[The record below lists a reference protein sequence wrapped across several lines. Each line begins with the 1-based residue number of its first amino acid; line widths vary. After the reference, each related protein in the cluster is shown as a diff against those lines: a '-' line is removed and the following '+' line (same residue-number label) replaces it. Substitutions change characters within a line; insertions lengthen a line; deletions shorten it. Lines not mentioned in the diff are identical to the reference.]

1 MKIFIDSA
9 DLNEIKKYL
18 SWGLCDGVTTNP
30 TICLKCGVT
39 GGLEGLKRRTIE
51 IAKLIEPRP
60 ISVEV
65 TSEDPEEIIKQAH
78 EYSRLAENITVKVT
92 ITDRNGNSFLPIVR
106 RLVSE
111 RVQVNVTTLTT
122 FNQAILAAKAIEA
135 GMKANPQAKKPHFV
149 SIFGGRISEEQG
161 IERAFSVIKNFRDW
175 LDFHKMKGI
184 EIIIGSL
191 RVPENVEYWART
203 GAHVLTIPPEVIA
216 KSLMG
221 ARTKETVAQFI
232 DDAQKS
238 MTALLQEGNE
248 TVVESEIRETLIQ
261 FINRTDKQEEL

>member
-9 DLNEIKKYL
+9 EINEIKKYL

-39 GGLEGLKRRTIE
+39 GGLEGVKQRTIE

-60 ISVEV
+60 VSVEV
-65 TSEDPEEIIKQAH
+65 TSEEPEEIIKQAR

-92 ITDRNGNSFLPIVR
+92 ITDRNGNSFLPVIR
-106 RLVSE
+106 QLVSE
-111 RVQVNVTTLTT
+111 RIQVNVTTLTT

-135 GMKANPQAKKPHFV
+135 GLKANPQAKRPHFV

-161 IERAFSVIKNFRDW
+161 IERAFSVIENFRKW

-203 GAHVLTIPPEVIA
+203 GAHILTIPPEVIA

-232 DDAQKS
+232 DDAKKS
-238 MTALLQEGNE
+238 MAALLKEGE
-248 TVVESEIRETLIQ
+248 TKSETREILLQ
-261 FINRTDKQEEL
+261 FIEAQENEEL